1 MARDPQYVSLAV
13 LDPVPRRLV
22 WSHLGRDEGESSP
35 PQCSSCGVAAW
46 GLGKWPVSGG
56 DSKSALRGT

>member
-1 MARDPQYVSLAV
+1 MARGPQYVSLAV

-22 WSHLGRDEGESSP
+22 WAHPGRDEGESSP
-35 PQCSSCGVAAW
+35 SQGSSRGVVSW
-46 GLGKWPVSGG
+46 GLGQRPVSGE